1 MQNSIIFSLPK
12 SHRLHKAD
20 EFSAV
25 IRFRCIA
32 TGDFLQIYAKPN
44 NTNYSRLGLIVAKKV
59 ARRAVD
65 RNRVKRLLREFFR
78 VNQHS
83 QVTLNMDWVIRL
95 RRPITRDDTCR
106 LTEEAKTLMLQLQQ
120 CHE

>member
-1 MQNSIIFSLPK
+1 M
-12 SHRLHKAD
+12 
-20 EFSAV
+20 
-25 IRFRCIA
+25 IRFRCVA

-44 NTNYSRLGLIVAKKV
+44 NINCPRLGLIVAKKI

-78 VNQHS
+78 VNQQN
-83 QVTLNMDWVIRL
+83 QVIVNMDWVIRL
-95 RRPITRDDTCR
+95 RRPITRDDTRR
-106 LTEEAKTLMLQLQQ
+106 LTTEAKTLMLQLQQ

>member
-1 MQNSIIFSLPK
+1 
-12 SHRLHKAD
+12 LHKTD

-44 NTNYSRLGLIVAKKV
+44 NTNYPRLGLIVAKKV
-59 ARRAVD
+59 TRRAVE
-65 RNRVKRLLREFFR
+65 RNRIKRLLREFFR

-95 RRPITRDDTCR
+95 RRPITHDEKYR
-106 LTEEAKTLMLQLQQ
+106 LTEEAITLMLQLQQ

>member
-1 MQNSIIFSLPK
+1 MPK

-25 IRFRCIA
+25 IRFRWVA

-44 NTNYSRLGLIVAKKV
+44 KINYPRLGLIVAKKV

-65 RNRVKRLLREFFR
+65 RNRVKRHLRESFR
-78 VNQHS
+78 VNRHNHL
-83 QVTLNMDWVIRL
+83 TLNMDWVIRL
-95 RRPITRDDTCR
+95 RRPIARNDTRR
-106 LTEEAKTLMLQLQQ
+106 LTSEAKTLMLQLQQ

>member
-1 MQNSIIFSLPK
+1 MPK

-25 IRFRCIA
+25 IRFRCVA

-44 NTNYSRLGLIVAKKV
+44 NINYPRLGLIVAKKI

-78 VNQHS
+78 VNHQNH
-83 QVTLNMDWVIRL
+83 VIVNMDWVIRL
-95 RRPITRDDTCR
+95 RRPIARDETRC
-106 LTEEAKTLMLQLQQ
+106 LTTEAKTLMLQLQQ

>member
-1 MQNSIIFSLPK
+1 MPK
-12 SHRLHKAD
+12 SHRLHNAD

-25 IRFRCIA
+25 IRFRCVA

-44 NTNYSRLGLIVAKKV
+44 NIYYPRLGLIVAKKV

-78 VNQHS
+78 VNQHHDVIIS
-83 QVTLNMDWVIRL
+83 MDWVIRL
-95 RRPITRDDTCR
+95 RRPIARDDMRR
-106 LTEEAKTLMLQLQQ
+106 LTREAKSLMFQLQQ

>member
-1 MQNSIIFSLPK
+1 M
-12 SHRLHKAD
+12 HKAD

-25 IRFRCIA
+25 IRFRWVA

-44 NTNYSRLGLIVAKKV
+44 KINYPRLGLIVAKKV
-59 ARRAVD
+59 ARRAVE

-78 VNQHS
+78 VNQHNR
-83 QVTLNMDWVIRL
+83 VTLNMDWVIRL
-95 RRPITRDDTCR
+95 RRPITRGDTR
-106 LTEEAKTLMLQLQQ
+106 HLTREAKTLMLQLQQ